1 MQSNTMVAFSD
12 NSSVLTV
19 VPYNFL
25 ITPILILKL
34 QTTYSKNLFNS

>member
-25 ITPILILKL
+25 ITAILKL